1 MYKIIVNGSE
11 FTIPKQNIR
20 ALALSKAVELSKR
33 MTEIKNSDQAAIDFL
48 KILGINVEEM

>member
-48 KILGINVEEM
+48 KILGIKVEEL